1 MVDMEGQSV
10 GPREQ
15 KVVLD
20 ALDTAIET
28 TPE

>member
-1 MVDMEGQSV
+1 MVDAEAPSI

-20 ALDTAIET
+20 ALDTAFET
-28 TPE
+28 TPD